1 MIDPGHFISLVR
13 NTTDL
18 RPEELKSVRDLEKQ
32 FPYSQVLHLLRAR
45 GARDLKENDAEACLH
60 QAAVYST
67 DRAVLKKVVTAPR
80 QPRTASPAKA
90 EPAPVTITA
99 TPPAEKP
106 AAIPAE
112 EKARPKKAEPIELKA
127 VPQGTPPSELEGD
140 ALREDLKME
149 LNRLQHLMHA
159 FEASY
164 EQLKHNDPAPPA
176 EPVNRKGAKKSATPA
191 EGSADAPLIEEI
203 KTSKRKPKIVSPKV
217 AEQSEI
223 IDQFIKVVPTLPRTK
238 PAETSADLSESSV
251 NYGDHI
257 ISETLVDILL
267 KQGKKAKAIEMLK
280 KLIWKFPQKKAYFAA
295 QIEALKG

>member
-60 QAAVYST
+60 KAAVYST

-80 QPRTASPAKA
+80 QPRAATPAKP
-90 EPAPVTITA
+90 EPAPVA
-99 TPPAEKP
+99 NAPTPPVAKQV
-106 AAIPAE
+106 AIPVE
-112 EKARPKKAEPIELKA
+112 EKTNSKKEEPVGKKA
-127 VPQGTPPSELEGD
+127 VPPIAASSDLEGD

-149 LNRLQHLMHA
+149 LNRLHHLMHA

-164 EQLKHNDPAPPA
+164 EQLKHNDPAPPT
-176 EPVNRKGAKKSATPA
+176 EPVSRKGAKKSTTPT

-257 ISETLVDILL
+257 ISETLVEILL